1 MNELI
6 NDNGHFTYFGKNLL
20 IYNSKF
26 KNKIKLAVKS
36 YCSLSFSIFQSDM
49 LQKQELGSFGWIS
62 LMLSLYK

>member
-36 YCSLSFSIFQSDM
+36 YCYLSFSIF
-49 LQKQELGSFGWIS
+49 
-62 LMLSLYK
+62 

>member
-26 KNKIKLAVKS
+26 KKNK
-36 YCSLSFSIFQSDM
+36 
-49 LQKQELGSFGWIS
+49 
-62 LMLSLYK
+62 